1 MFCEWNAN
9 LFLMDIFLV
18 CSTMSQVNW
27 CCNLTV
33 FLLFLSMYL
42 KIFCKVGLLLV
53 MRTRYYYEN
62 VMCYFY
68 FALIFVWEILIHVMF
83 LCKKKSVLLPPKK
96 VFYLSLAWYY
106 SFWKYKIQNTW
117 FTYFISRK
125 GMFFND
131 QRQVR
136 NLPTCV

>member
-1 MFCEWNAN
+1 MWCQPLPYGYFSC
-9 LFLMDIFLV
+9 LFNNVSSKLMLQFDGFF
-18 CSTMSQVNW
+18 T
-27 CCNLTV
+27 
-33 FLLFLSMYL
+33 FFYL

-136 NLPTCV
+136 NLRTCV